1 MDKSLKLKLFG
12 PSPDLGPKVGYD
24 VGASERKQCPNI
36 TDGGCMAASGDE
48 CSIVLQ
54 EQLLPS
60 LLDLQGSID

>member
-48 CSIVLQ
+48 CSIVR
-54 EQLLPS
+54 
-60 LLDLQGSID
+60 